1 MLQTVAKI
9 TQALRRHPFS
19 HTGNYHIINYRKDH
33 TSIAKPPISPCR
45 ELLNLPCRKDHTSIA
60 TPTISPYRQ
69 PSKFP
74 WPQSS
79 HKHCD
84 TTMSIN
90 HQKLHL
96 SQRPHDQYIFLHL
109 VPNYSPDTNRWK
121 IRNRKILNQS
131 PGALSKTIRSR
142 PCSKTHWI
150 GIAESH
156 AHYVIPL
163 WIMVVDRMLFFAP
176 YCWD

>member
-45 ELLNLPCRKDHTSIA
+45 KLLNLPCRKDHTSIA

-90 HQKLHL
+90 HQN
-96 SQRPHDQYIFLHL
+96 YICPKDHTINIYSSISCQTIHQTQTAEKFEIGKYLTNPQERCPKRSTL
-109 VPNYSPDTNRWK
+109 ARVPRHT
-121 IRNRKILNQS
+121 
-131 PGALSKTIRSR
+131 
-142 PCSKTHWI
+142 
-150 GIAESH
+150 E
-156 AHYVIPL
+156 
-163 WIMVVDRMLFFAP
+163 
-176 YCWD
+176 